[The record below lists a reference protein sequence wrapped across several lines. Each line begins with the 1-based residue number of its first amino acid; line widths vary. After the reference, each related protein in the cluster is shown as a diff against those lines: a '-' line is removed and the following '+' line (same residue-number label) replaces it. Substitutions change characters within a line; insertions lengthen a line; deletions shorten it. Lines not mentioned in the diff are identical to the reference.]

1 MTTVELQT
9 SQATDGYLADD
20 ALIEHLLGHIE
31 RGTTDLVADV
41 WREPVANYR
50 SVGRFAAE
58 IELLRRSPAPFC
70 PSAFLDAPGSF
81 VARTAAGIPL
91 VAVRDRERRVRV
103 FKNSCRHRGTQLVE
117 GTGCAQSLTCPFHG
131 WTYALDGRLRRI
143 PDDYG
148 FPGVDAGEHALVEVP
163 SRECN
168 GLVIVEQA
176 AVPTDGAT
184 IAQRHVPTILGERP
198 YRSLGTSETVVDA
211 NWKILVEGFL
221 EGYHLKATHRETFFP
236 YGYDNIN
243 AVEFDGPDAR
253 ITFPF
258 RRIERLRPNGSD
270 KVPASERRIDG
281 TLTRVYLM
289 FPNVIIA
296 ELSAH
301 ITMVVLEPITVSA
314 TNFITYQVGPLP
326 PADGARGDG
335 DGADATAKDLAFV
348 ELGGREDRDMALRV
362 QRGLDSGANS
372 EVTFGRF
379 EGALA
384 NFHRH
389 LHAALGPPTLEPT
402 S

>member
-1 MTTVELQT
+1 MSAAELHVERET
-9 SQATDGYLADD
+9 PATDGYLADD

-50 SVGRFAAE
+50 SIDRFEAE
-58 IELLRRSPAPFC
+58 LELLRRSPAPFC
-70 PSAFLDAPGSF
+70 PSASVDDPGSF

-117 GTGCAQSLTCPFHG
+117 GTGCAQSLSCPFHG

-148 FPGVDAGEHALVEVP
+148 FPGVDAAEHALVEVP
-163 SRECN
+163 SHERD

-176 AVPTDGAT
+176 AQDRGMA
-184 IAQRHVPTILGERP
+184 RLDRRSVPTILGDRP
-198 YRSLGTSETVVDA
+198 YHAIGTSETVVEA

-221 EGYHLKATHRETFFP
+221 EGYHLKATHRDTFFP

-243 AVEFDGPDAR
+243 AVEFAGPDAR

-258 RRIERLRPNGSD
+258 RRIERLREIPS
-270 KVPASERRIDG
+270 SERRIDG

-289 FPNVIIA
+289 FPNVVIA

-301 ITMVVLEPITVSA
+301 VTVVVLEPITVST

-326 PADGARGDG
+326 PTDGADGGRT
-335 DGADATAKDLAFV
+335 DATAKDLAFV
-348 ELGGREDRDMALRV
+348 ELGGRE
-362 QRGLDSGANS
+362 
-372 EVTFGRF
+372 
-379 EGALA
+379 
-384 NFHRH
+384 
-389 LHAALGPPTLEPT
+389 
-402 S
+402 

>member
-1 MTTVELQT
+1 
-9 SQATDGYLADD
+9 
-20 ALIEHLLGHIE
+20 
-31 RGTTDLVADV
+31 
-41 WREPVANYR
+41 
-50 SVGRFAAE
+50 
-58 IELLRRSPAPFC
+58 
-70 PSAFLDAPGSF
+70 
-81 VARTAAGIPL
+81 
-91 VAVRDRERRVRV
+91 
-103 FKNSCRHRGTQLVE
+103 
-117 GTGCAQSLTCPFHG
+117 LTCPFHG

-143 PDDYG
+143 PDDFG
-148 FPGVDAGEHALVEVP
+148 FPGVDPGEHGLVEVP

-168 GLVIVEQA
+168 GLVIVEQTA
-176 AVPTDGAT
+176 PPTGAT
-184 IAQRHVPTILGERP
+184 IARRHVPGILGERP
-198 YRSLGTSETVVDA
+198 YRSLGTSEPVVDA

-258 RRIERLRPNGSD
+258 RRIERLRAM
-270 KVPASERRIDG
+270 PASDRRIDG

-301 ITMVVLEPITVSA
+301 ITMVVLEPLSVTTTGFV
-314 TNFITYQVGPLP
+314 TYQLGPLP
-326 PADGARGDG
+326 ADGGGGDR
-335 DGADATAKDLAFV
+335 ADATAKDLAFV

-362 QRGLDSGANS
+362 QRGLATGANS

-389 LHAALGPPTLEPT
+389 LHAALGVDA
-402 S
+402 

>member
-1 MTTVELQT
+1 MTTVEQQT
-9 SQATDGYLADD
+9 SEQQTWQATDGYLPDD
-20 ALIEHLLGHIE
+20 ALIERLLGHID
-31 RGTTDLVADV
+31 RGTTDMVADV
-41 WREPVANYR
+41 WREPVANYQ
-50 SVGRFAAE
+50 SVERFAAE
-58 IELLRRSPAPFC
+58 VELVRRSPAPFC
-70 PSAFLDAPGSF
+70 PSAFIDEPGSF

-91 VAVRDRERRVRV
+91 VAVRDRQRRVHV

-143 PDDYG
+143 PDDFG
-148 FPGVDAGEHALVEVP
+148 FPDVDHTQHGLVEVP
-163 SRECN
+163 SHECS

-176 AVPTDGAT
+176 APDVGAS
-184 IAQRHVPTILGERP
+184 IAGRHVPTILGERP
-198 YRSLGTSETVVDA
+198 YRSLGVSQTVVDA

-221 EGYHLKATHRETFFP
+221 EGYHLKATHRDTFFP

-243 AVEFDGPDAR
+243 AVEFDGPDTR

-258 RRIERLRPNGSD
+258 RRIERLREI
-270 KVPASERRIDG
+270 PAADRRIDG

-301 ITMVVLEPITVSA
+301 ITMVVLEPISVSSTA
-314 TNFITYQVGPLP
+314 FITYQVGPPLE
-326 PADGARGDG
+326 AGVEAGDRV
-335 DGADATAKDLAFV
+335 DATAKDLAFV

-372 EVTFGRF
+372 HVTFGRF
-379 EGALA
+379 EGALG

-389 LHAALGPPTLEPT
+389 LYAALDPAG
-402 S
+402 

>member
-1 MTTVELQT
+1 MTSVELHT
-9 SQATDGYLADD
+9 SQTTDVYLADD

-41 WREPVANYR
+41 WREPVADYQ
-50 SVGRFAAE
+50 SVDRFAAE
-58 IELLRRSPAPFC
+58 VDLLRQSPAPFC
-70 PSAFLDAPGSF
+70 PSALVDEPGSF

-91 VAVRDRERRVRV
+91 VAVRDRQGRVRV

-148 FPGVDAGEHALVEVP
+148 FPGVDAGEHGLVEVP

-168 GLVIVEQA
+168 GLVIVEHGA
-176 AVPTDGAT
+176 ADGAPTGAT
-184 IAQRHVPTILGERP
+184 IARRHVPGILAERP

-253 ITFPF
+253 VTFPF
-258 RRIERLRPNGSD
+258 RRIERLREM
-270 KVPASERRIDG
+270 PASDRRIDG

-289 FPNVIIA
+289 FPERDHRRAVG
-296 ELSAH
+296 AH
-301 ITMVVLEPITVSA
+301 H
-314 TNFITYQVGPLP
+314 
-326 PADGARGDG
+326 DGRPRTG
-335 DGADATAKDLAFV
+335 
-348 ELGGREDRDMALRV
+348 LRV
-362 QRGLDSGANS
+362 VHRVHHLPDRSAAASGRS
-372 EVTFGRF
+372 SR
-379 EGALA
+379 
-384 NFHRH
+384 R
-389 LHAALGPPTLEPT
+389 
-402 S
+402 

>member
-1 MTTVELQT
+1 MSAAELHVERET
-9 SQATDGYLADD
+9 PRTDGYLSDD

-31 RGTTDLVADV
+31 RGTTDLVAGV

-50 SVGRFAAE
+50 SADRFAAE
-58 IELLRRSPAPFC
+58 VELLRRSPAPFC
-70 PSAFLDAPGSF
+70 PSAFVDEPGSF
-81 VARTAAGIPL
+81 VARTTAGIPL

-103 FKNSCRHRGTQLVE
+103 FKNSCRHRGTQLVQ

-148 FPGVDAGEHALVEVP
+148 FPGVDVAEHGLVEVP
-163 SRECN
+163 SYECN
-168 GLVIVEQA
+168 GLVIVEHADQETGA
-176 AVPTDGAT
+176 AAIGARHIPT
-184 IAQRHVPTILGERP
+184 VLGERP
-198 YRSLGTSETVVDA
+198 YRSLGVSETVVEA

-243 AVEFDGPDAR
+243 AVEFDGPDVR

-258 RRIERLRPNGSD
+258 RRIERLREIPS
-270 KVPASERRIDG
+270 SERRIDG

-301 ITMVVLEPITVSA
+301 VTMVVLEPITVST

-326 PADGARGDG
+326 PTDGADGGRT
-335 DGADATAKDLAFV
+335 DATAKDLAFV

-379 EGALA
+379 EGALGH
-384 NFHRH
+384 FHRH
-389 LHAALGPPTLEPT
+389 LHAALAG
-402 S
+402 

>member
-1 MTTVELQT
+1 MTAVGLKT
-9 SQATDGYLADD
+9 SQATDSYLSDD
-20 ALIEHLLGHIE
+20 ALIEHLLRHIE
-31 RGTTDLVADV
+31 RGTTDLVEDV

-50 SVGRFAAE
+50 SVDRFAAE
-58 IELLRRSPAPFC
+58 IDLLRRSPTPFC
-70 PSAFLDAPGSF
+70 PSAFLDEPGSF
-81 VARTAAGIPL
+81 VARIAAGIPL
-91 VAVRDRERRVRV
+91 VAVRDRERHIRV

-143 PDDYG
+143 PDDFG
-148 FPGVDAGEHALVEVP
+148 FPGVDPVEHGLVEVP

-176 AVPTDGAT
+176 GGPADAT
-184 IAQRHVPTILGERP
+184 MAGRHVPTILGERP
-198 YRSLGTSETVVDA
+198 YHSLGVSETVVEA
-211 NWKILVEGFL
+211 NWKILLEGFL

-258 RRIERLRPNGSD
+258 RRIERLRD
-270 KVPASERRIDG
+270 LPASDRRIDG
-281 TLTRVYLM
+281 TVTRVYLM

-301 ITMVVLEPITVSA
+301 ITMVVLEPLSVS
-314 TNFITYQVGPLP
+314 TTGFVTYQVGPPP
-326 PADGARGDG
+326 PAADTGR
-335 DGADATAKDLAFV
+335 ADATARDLAFV

-384 NFHRH
+384 HFHRH
-389 LHAALGPPTLEPT
+389 LHAALEATI
-402 S
+402 